1 MFWYLFIFHRHL
13 LKSLVIMSKVTCFIP
28 RVQKETALTT
38 TNAVRKQVE
47 TLKTNEGEWTRN
59 ADISTWNKF
68 LVAGEACVAG
78 EHLSTLGSQQRG
90 L

>member
-1 MFWYLFIFHRHL
+1 
-13 LKSLVIMSKVTCFIP
+13 MSKVTCFIP
-28 RVQKETALTT
+28 RVQKETALAT
-38 TNAVRKQVE
+38 TNTLKKQVE
-47 TLKTNEGEWTRN
+47 TLKTNESEWTRN